1 MLRIQERL
9 QLLEAAQA
17 MRLRH
22 KPQRIAEMLE
32 MASAGD
38 ADRRLTV
45 EARYGETRYAAWVIT
60 NPFLH
65 PRMLQVASSDTVA
78 VSVVSEEAELSCAR
92 RSAWLHA
99 SGGGDVRASGGSLR
113 ASGGSLSAKEARDDR
128 ADADAD
134 SFQVA
139 EVATR
144 VGDKTWQLL
153 VAGIYTYTHYID
165 IYQHTLRMYISS
177 YSLCTCIR
185 TYIHTYVRT
194 YIHTYMLQVAAR

>member
-65 PRMLQVASSDTVA
+65 PRMLQVASSDTLA
-78 VSVVSEEAELSCAR
+78 VSVVSEEAEMSCAR

-99 SGGGDVRASGGSLR
+99 SGGGGDVRASGGSLR
-113 ASGGSLSAKEARDDR
+113 ASGGSLSAKEARDAR

-153 VAGIYTYTHYID
+153 VAGIYKYSFC
-165 IYQHTLRMYISS
+165 RFISP
-177 YSLCTCIR
+177 
-185 TYIHTYVRT
+185 
-194 YIHTYMLQVAAR
+194 